1 MKTTH
6 MTIDEKKSTI
16 TITNIEELTAAEW
29 NLYNSYKDKN
39 FKVRNKRKTAK
50 NAMHKK
56 EYYLKKLE
64 NDIAART
71 EFELICENGHFATA
85 VKWYRDVYETG
96 KFAEKQNAETS
107 RVAEI
112 PETTHIVEIPSVA

>member
-39 FKVRNKRKTAK
+39 FKIRNKRKTAK

-56 EYYLKKLE
+56 GYYIKKLE
-64 NDIAART
+64 NDIAAT
-71 EFELICENGHFATA
+71 AMFETICDNECFAKA
-85 VKWYRDVYETG
+85 AKWYREEYETG
-96 KFAEKQNAETS
+96 KFAATQK
-107 RVAEI
+107 
-112 PETTHIVEIPSVA
+112 PEMAHIVEIPSTAA